1 MTTAVITSLGMLV
14 GLHSA
19 TSSKLAVIA
28 GLVIMGIADGLSD
41 AMSLH
46 TVEEAELEKGES
58 KHTPREVW
66 LTTFL
71 AFISVFGFTLTFI
84 IPVLI
89 FSPKIAIIID
99 IVWGILLL
107 ITLNSYI
114 AKIKKENPLRLI
126 SEHILLAM
134 VVIAVSYWVGSL
146 ISMRLE

>member
-1 MTTAVITSLGMLV
+1 
-14 GLHSA
+14 
-19 TSSKLAVIA
+19 
-28 GLVIMGIADGLSD
+28 MGIADGLSD